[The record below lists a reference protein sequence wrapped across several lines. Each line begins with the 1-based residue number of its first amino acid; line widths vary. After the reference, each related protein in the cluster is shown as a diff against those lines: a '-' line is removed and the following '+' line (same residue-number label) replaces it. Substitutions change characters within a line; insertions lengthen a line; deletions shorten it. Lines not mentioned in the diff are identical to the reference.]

1 MSRGRKAPLEQREA
15 DLKKI
20 LGPSLRSFFNIK
32 NWQKIMRQGSKALNL
47 ENPDPHLSASWHG
60 QPLTLPDQ
68 ALIIV
73 PMRNVVL
80 FPGMILP
87 LTIGREQS
95 VLAAQHAVKM
105 KLPIGLLLQHDPS
118 VEEPGPNDLCQVGT
132 LATILRY
139 ITMPDESHVI
149 VCEGQQRFRVTDF
162 LKGYPFPV
170 VLIDPIV
177 ESSVQ
182 DNEIEAR
189 FIQLKEHALEL
200 VNLLPQASDELE
212 SAVSSVS
219 SPGSLADLIA
229 GIMEIQLTE
238 RQAVLEAADLV
249 PRLDI
254 VLGFVAKR
262 LEVLKLSRKIDE
274 RTKASLE
281 ERQREFF
288 LREQLKS
295 IQKELGEDDLGN
307 SAELA
312 ELRKVINEANMP
324 EEVERQALKE
334 LKRLEHMS
342 DASAEY
348 SMIRAYLD
356 CLTELPWKI
365 PEADRIDMKEAR
377 CILDED
383 HFGLDKVKK
392 RIVEFLAVRKLNPE
406 GHGPILCFVGPPG
419 VGKTSLG
426 QSIAKALGRKFVRT
440 SLGGVHDEA
449 EIRGHRRTYIG
460 ALPGNIIQAI
470 RKAGSRGCVL
480 MLDEID
486 KLGSGIQG
494 DPSSALLEVLDP
506 EQNNTFRDNY
516 LALPFDLSRVFFI
529 TTANVLDNIPGP
541 LRDRME
547 IIHLPGYSQE
557 EKCEIARR
565 YLVARQIVQNG
576 LTEDQFAITD
586 LALRAVIRDYTREA
600 GVRTLERKIGAI
612 CRRAAVSI
620 AEGAVERLTIDEVD
634 LAAIL
639 GPVQFENE
647 VALRVGM
654 PGLATGLAWTP
665 VGGDILF
672 IEAIRTKGD
681 GKLTLTG
688 QLGDVMKES
697 AQAAL
702 TLLESRAA
710 LLKID
715 TDIFEKSNVHVH
727 VPAGA
732 IPKDGPSA
740 GVAMFIS
747 LASLFTQRSVR
758 GDTAMTGEISL
769 RGLVLPVGGIKEKVL
784 AAMRA
789 GITRVMLPARNRR
802 DLDDVPPEAKAKL
815 EFVLLN
821 NVDEAMDN
829 AMEHPAVV

>member
-1 MSRGRKAPLEQREA
+1 MNHEKPDSEA
-15 DLKKI
+15 LA
-20 LGPSLRSFFNIK
+20 
-32 NWQKIMRQGSKALNL
+32 NWY
-47 ENPDPHLSASWHG
+47 G
-60 QPLTLPDQ
+60 QAFTLPER

-87 LTIGREQS
+87 LTIGREKS
-95 VLAAQHAVKM
+95 VIAAQHAVKM

-118 VEEPGPNDLCQVGT
+118 VEKPGPNDLCQVGT
-132 LATILRY
+132 LANVLRY

-149 VCEGQQRFRVTDF
+149 VCEGLQRFRVTDF
-162 LKGYPFPV
+162 LPGYPFPV
-170 VLIDPIV
+170 MIFDQIL
-177 ESSVQ
+177 ESTTF
-182 DNEIEAR
+182 DNEVEAR
-189 FIQLKEHALEL
+189 FIQLKERALEL

-212 SAVSSVS
+212 NAVRSVS

-229 GIMEIQLTE
+229 GIMEMQLTE
-238 RQAVLEAADLV
+238 RQAVLEAVDLV

-254 VLGFVAKR
+254 VLGYVAKR
-262 LEVLKLSRKIDE
+262 LEVLKLSRKISE

-281 ERQREFF
+281 QRQREFL

-295 IQKELGEDDLGN
+295 IQKELGEDDSEN
-307 SAELA
+307 SSELSD
-312 ELRKVINEANMP
+312 LRKVMAEAKMP

-334 LKRLEHMS
+334 LKRLERMS
-342 DASAEY
+342 DVSAEY

-356 CLTELPWKI
+356 CLTELPWKA
-365 PEADRIDMKEAR
+365 PDPDRIDMKEAR
-377 CILDED
+377 RILDDE
-383 HFGLDKVKK
+383 HFGLNKVKK
-392 RIVEFLAVRKLNPE
+392 RIVEFLAVRKLNPD

-547 IIHLPGYSQE
+547 IIHLPGYTQE

-565 YLVARQIVQNG
+565 YLVGRQMIQNG
-576 LTEDQFAITD
+576 LKENQFAITD
-586 LALRAVIRDYTREA
+586 PALLAIIRDYTREA
-600 GVRTLERKIGAI
+600 GVRTLERQIGAV

-620 AEGAVERLTIDEVD
+620 AENSAQTLSIDEHD
-634 LAAIL
+634 LAATL
-639 GPVQFENE
+639 GPIQFENE

-688 QLGDVMKES
+688 QLGEVMKES

-702 TLLESRAA
+702 TLLKARAGM
-710 LLKID
+710 LEID
-715 TDIFEKSNVHVH
+715 TDLFEKSNVHVH

-747 LASLFTQRSVR
+747 LASLFTRRNVR

-789 GITRVMLPARNRR
+789 GITRVMLPARNFR
-802 DLDDVPPEAKAKL
+802 DLEDVPAEAKAKL

-821 NVDEAMDN
+821 NVDEAMAN
-829 AMEHPAVV
+829 AMEVPAVV

>member
-1 MSRGRKAPLEQREA
+1 MNHEKPDSEA
-15 DLKKI
+15 LA
-20 LGPSLRSFFNIK
+20 
-32 NWQKIMRQGSKALNL
+32 NWY
-47 ENPDPHLSASWHG
+47 G
-60 QPLTLPDQ
+60 QAFTLPER

-87 LTIGREQS
+87 LTIGREKS
-95 VLAAQHAVKM
+95 VIAAQHAVKM

-118 VEEPGPNDLCQVGT
+118 VEKPGPNDLCQVGT
-132 LATILRY
+132 LANVLRY

-149 VCEGQQRFRVTDF
+149 VCEGLQRFRVTDF
-162 LKGYPFPV
+162 LPGYPFPV
-170 VLIDPIV
+170 MIFDQIL
-177 ESSVQ
+177 ESTTQ
-182 DNEIEAR
+182 DNEVEAR
-189 FIQLKEHALEL
+189 FIQLKERALEL

-212 SAVSSVS
+212 NAVRSVS

-229 GIMEIQLTE
+229 GIMEMQLTE
-238 RQAVLEAADLV
+238 RQAVLEAVDLV

-254 VLGFVAKR
+254 VLGYVAKR
-262 LEVLKLSRKIDE
+262 LEVLKLSRKISE

-281 ERQREFF
+281 QRQREFL

-295 IQKELGEDDLGN
+295 IQKELGEDDSEN
-307 SAELA
+307 SSELSD
-312 ELRKVINEANMP
+312 LRKVMAEAKMP

-334 LKRLEHMS
+334 LKRLERMS
-342 DASAEY
+342 DVSAEY

-356 CLTELPWKI
+356 CLTELPWKA
-365 PEADRIDMKEAR
+365 PDPDRIDMKEAR
-377 CILDED
+377 RILDDE
-383 HFGLDKVKK
+383 HFGLNKVKK
-392 RIVEFLAVRKLNPE
+392 RIVEFLAVRKLNPD

-547 IIHLPGYSQE
+547 IIHLPGYTQE

-565 YLVARQIVQNG
+565 YLVGRQMIQNG
-576 LTEDQFAITD
+576 LKENQFAITD
-586 LALRAVIRDYTREA
+586 PALLAIIRDYTREA
-600 GVRTLERKIGAI
+600 GVRTLERQIGAV

-620 AEGAVERLTIDEVD
+620 AENSAQTLSIDEHD
-634 LAAIL
+634 LAATL
-639 GPVQFENE
+639 GPIQFENE

-688 QLGDVMKES
+688 QLGEVMKES

-702 TLLESRAA
+702 TLLKARAGM
-710 LLKID
+710 LEID
-715 TDIFEKSNVHVH
+715 TDLFEKSNVHVH

-747 LASLFTQRSVR
+747 LASLFTRRNVR

-789 GITRVMLPARNRR
+789 GITRVMLPARNFR
-802 DLDDVPPEAKAKL
+802 DLEDVPAEAKAKL

-821 NVDEAMDN
+821 NVDEAMAN
-829 AMEHPAVV
+829 AMEVPAVV

>member
-1 MSRGRKAPLEQREA
+1 MNHEKPDSEA
-15 DLKKI
+15 LA
-20 LGPSLRSFFNIK
+20 
-32 NWQKIMRQGSKALNL
+32 NWY
-47 ENPDPHLSASWHG
+47 G
-60 QPLTLPDQ
+60 QAFTLPER

-87 LTIGREQS
+87 LTIGREKS
-95 VLAAQHAVKM
+95 VIAAQHAVKM

-118 VEEPGPNDLCQVGT
+118 VEKPGPNDLCQVGT
-132 LATILRY
+132 LANVLRY

-149 VCEGQQRFRVTDF
+149 VCEGLQRFRVTDF
-162 LKGYPFPV
+162 LPGYPFPV
-170 VLIDPIV
+170 MIFDQIL
-177 ESSVQ
+177 ESTTF
-182 DNEIEAR
+182 DNEVEAR
-189 FIQLKEHALEL
+189 FIQLKERALEL

-212 SAVSSVS
+212 NAVRSVN

-229 GIMEIQLTE
+229 GIMEMQLTE
-238 RQAVLEAADLV
+238 RQAVLEAVDLV

-254 VLGFVAKR
+254 VLGYVAKR
-262 LEVLKLSRKIDE
+262 LEVLKLSRKISE

-281 ERQREFF
+281 QRQREFL

-295 IQKELGEDDLGN
+295 IQKELGEDDSEN
-307 SAELA
+307 SSELSD
-312 ELRKVINEANMP
+312 LRKVMAEAKMP

-334 LKRLEHMS
+334 LKRLERMS
-342 DASAEY
+342 DVSAEY

-356 CLTELPWKI
+356 CLTELPWKA
-365 PEADRIDMKEAR
+365 PDPDRIDMKEAR
-377 CILDED
+377 RILDDE
-383 HFGLDKVKK
+383 HFGLNKVKK
-392 RIVEFLAVRKLNPE
+392 RIVEFLAVRKLNPD

-547 IIHLPGYSQE
+547 IIHLPGYTQE

-565 YLVARQIVQNG
+565 YLVGRQMIQNG
-576 LTEDQFAITD
+576 LKENQFAITD
-586 LALRAVIRDYTREA
+586 PALLAIIRDYTREA
-600 GVRTLERKIGAI
+600 GVRTLERQIGAV

-620 AEGAVERLTIDEVD
+620 AENSAQTLSIDEHD
-634 LAAIL
+634 LAATL
-639 GPVQFENE
+639 GPIQFENE

-688 QLGDVMKES
+688 QLGEVMKES

-702 TLLESRAA
+702 TLLKARAGM
-710 LLKID
+710 LEID
-715 TDIFEKSNVHVH
+715 TDLFEKSNVHVH

-747 LASLFTQRSVR
+747 LASLFTRRNVR

-789 GITRVMLPARNRR
+789 GITRVMLPARNFR
-802 DLDDVPPEAKAKL
+802 DLEDVPAEAKAKL

-821 NVDEAMDN
+821 NVDEAMAN
-829 AMEHPAVV
+829 AMEVPAVV